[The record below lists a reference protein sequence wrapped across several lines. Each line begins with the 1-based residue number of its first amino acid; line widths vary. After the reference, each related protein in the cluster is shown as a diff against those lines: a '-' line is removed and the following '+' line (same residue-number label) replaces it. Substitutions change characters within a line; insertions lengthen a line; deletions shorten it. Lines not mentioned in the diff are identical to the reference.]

1 MKRMLFFVNPNA
13 GQVASGFELLPI
25 VQEFAQ
31 GGYRVEVYPTQGPRE
46 LTEVVAREG
55 WKYDMIVVT
64 GGDGTLNEA
73 TSGLMHLPEEKR
85 PLLGYIPRGT
95 VNDVSRTLGISR
107 VPKTAA
113 RDIITGETFPMD
125 VGSFNDRWFNYVA
138 AFGAF
143 TGVAYRTPSEEKKV
157 LGRLAYL
164 LDGVKSLTE
173 IRPIRV
179 RMKISGKTV
188 EEEVLL
194 GLVTSTASVGGF
206 RVRGGQ
212 SGDLGDGL
220 FEILLVRHMES
231 LAVLKNV
238 AAALARGDF
247 SGELFYS
254 CKASHVEFYF
264 DEPVDWTL
272 DGEHG
277 GCTDRVFI
285 DNHRCAQKIRIPAE
299 KKQKHTG
306 LLHLPGK

>member
-13 GQVASGFELLPI
+13 GQGAAGFELLPI
-25 VQEFAQ
+25 IQEFAL

-46 LTEVVAREG
+46 LTDVVAREG
-55 WKYDMIVVT
+55 WKYDTIVVT

-73 TSGLMHLPEEKR
+73 TCGLMQLPEEKR

-107 VPKTAA
+107 TPKTAA
-113 RDIITGETFPMD
+113 RDIVTGETFAMD

-138 AFGAF
+138 AFGVF
-143 TGVAYRTPSEEKKV
+143 TDVSYRTSQEDKKT

-173 IRPIRV
+173 IRHIRV
-179 RMKISGKTV
+179 RMKVNGKTM
-188 EEEVLL
+188 EETVLL
-194 GLVTSTASVGGF
+194 GLVTSTTSVGGF
-206 RVRGGQ
+206 RIKGEQ
-212 SGDLGDGL
+212 NADLGDGL
-220 FEILLVRHMES
+220 FEILLVRQMES
-231 LAVLKNV
+231 VTALKDV
-238 AAALARGDF
+238 AAGLARGDF
-247 SGELFYS
+247 SGDLFYT

-285 DNHRCAQKIRIPAE
+285 DNHRCAQKIRVPAE
-299 KKQKHTG
+299 KKTKHTG
-306 LLHLPGK
+306 LLHSSGK

>member
-13 GQVASGFELLPI
+13 GQGAAGFELLPI
-25 VQEFAQ
+25 VQEFSL

-73 TSGLMHLPEEKR
+73 TSGLMQLPEEKR

-113 RDIITGETFPMD
+113 HDIIAGRTLAMD
-125 VGSFNDRWFNYVA
+125 VGAFNDRWFNYVA
-138 AFGAF
+138 GFGLF
-143 TGVAYRTPSEEKKV
+143 TDVSYRTPQEDKRA

-173 IRPIRV
+173 IRPIPV
-179 RMKISGKTV
+179 RMKVNGGV
-188 EEEVLL
+188 MEENVLL
-194 GLVTSTASVGGF
+194 GLVTSTSSVGGF
-206 RVRGGQ
+206 RIKGEMDA
-212 SGDLGDGL
+212 DLGDGL
-220 FEILLVRHMES
+220 FEILLVRYMES
-231 LAVLKNV
+231 LTALKDV
-238 AAALARGDF
+238 AAGLARGDF
-247 SGELFYS
+247 SGELFYT

-264 DEPVDWTL
+264 DTPVDWTL

-277 GCTDRVFI
+277 GCVDRVFI
-285 DNHRCAQKIRIPAE
+285 NNHRCAQKLRIPAG
-299 KKQKHTG
+299 KKQKSTG
-306 LLHLPGK
+306 LLRLSGK

>member
-13 GQVASGFELLPI
+13 GQGSSGLELLPI
-25 VQEFAQ
+25 IQEFAL

-46 LTEVVAREG
+46 LTDVVAREG
-55 WKYDMIVVT
+55 WKYEMIVAT

-73 TSGLMHLPEEKR
+73 TCGLMQLPEEKR

-107 VPKTAA
+107 VPTVAA
-113 RDIITGETFPMD
+113 RDIVAGETFAMD

-138 AFGAF
+138 AFGLFAD
-143 TGVAYRTPSEEKKV
+143 VSYRTSQEDKKA

-179 RMKISGKTV
+179 RIRVNGKTL
-188 EEEVLL
+188 EENVLL
-194 GLVTSTASVGGF
+194 GLVTSTTSVGGF
-206 RVRGGQ
+206 RIRGEMDA
-212 SGDLGDGL
+212 DLGDGL
-220 FEILLVRHMES
+220 FEVLLVRDIQN
-231 LAVLKNV
+231 LTQLKDV
-238 AAALARGDF
+238 AAALTKGDF
-247 SGELFYS
+247 SGDRFYF

-264 DEPVDWTL
+264 DTPVDWTL

-299 KKQKHTG
+299 NKMKHTG
-306 LLHLPGK
+306 QKFLSGK